1 MRELKH
7 KNLYY
12 IGGIVRDM
20 ILGKDSFDVDITFV
34 GNAIEF
40 AQTIKDAEVLQ
51 INDAFGTV
59 KIKLQEKEI
68 DLASTRNEIYPKPGH
83 LPVVTEIGCSLKK
96 DVLRRDFTINTLAKS
111 LESGEIIDYLGGVED
126 IKSGTIRVLHDK
138 SFIDD
143 PTRIIRA
150 LKFSVRFG

>member
-51 INDAFGTV
+51 VNDAFGTV
-59 KIKLQEKEI
+59 KIKLQEK
-68 DLASTRNEIYPKPGH
+68 
-83 LPVVTEIGCSLKK
+83 
-96 DVLRRDFTINTLAKS
+96 
-111 LESGEIIDYLGGVED
+111 
-126 IKSGTIRVLHDK
+126 
-138 SFIDD
+138 
-143 PTRIIRA
+143 
-150 LKFSVRFG
+150 

>member
-83 LPVVTEIGCSLKK
+83 LPVVTEIG
-96 DVLRRDFTINTLAKS
+96 
-111 LESGEIIDYLGGVED
+111 
-126 IKSGTIRVLHDK
+126 
-138 SFIDD
+138 
-143 PTRIIRA
+143 
-150 LKFSVRFG
+150 